1 MSGREL
7 KLNRFNISKKNI
19 IKTKHLLHRQRQHSR
34 RVACSLF
41 YSFLLIQRGWAA
53 PVQVENPKT
62 PAAPADVQYN
72 EGFVH
77 GVGINVAQYEKGN
90 VVSPGVHTVTAI
102 VNGENRGNHNINF
115 AAESD
120 SLSGIACFTNDD
132 LSALGIIPAAGSTKG
147 AQLVKGDAC
156 VPLNRVI
163 PEARV
168 IYNDGDF
175 ELNITVP
182 QANLAAVPRGY
193 IDPKRWESGETAGF
207 VDYNANLYDA
217 SSDDNEENYSG
228 NIGLL
233 MGFNV
238 GEWRLRKRINSN
250 WVKGDDMHT
259 QSLLGY
265 AERDITAMR
274 SRITLGD
281 TNTPGELFD
290 SYGMRGVQLQ
300 SDDRMLPEGLRNYA
314 PILQGIAE
322 TNARVTV
329 TQHGQKVYETVVPPG
344 PFTLDD
350 IGVMGYGGDMEMTIT
365 EADGRQ
371 RVQTIPFSAPPMLL
385 HEGVSRFSASVGELH
400 DDTVREKAKILQG
413 VYYYG
418 IGNNYTVYAGT
429 QIAEHYKSAAVGNS
443 INTPIGGLSF
453 DITHAESDIS
463 DNKTTS
469 GNSFS
474 VGYTKYLDTT
484 DTNMTLAAYRYSS
497 EGFYTFRDAT
507 LARYGSNI
515 DDDDVAVD
523 YRTKQRFTANV
534 SQQLWANSS
543 LALSASLYDYWDSRE
558 TGKQYSVTFNK
569 SQRYFSWSVTAMRT
583 DDGEGEYD
591 DSIMLGLNVP
601 IGDSQS
607 SHPLFSSIYST
618 ATHDSDGRDTFQL
631 NANGSRGEQSELTYG
646 IGTAASGVHG
656 SDGQETVSGNMNYRT
671 PVGQFGMTASAN
683 NTSSRQISLSAN
695 GSLVAHR
702 GGITPGAQLGDYPFA
717 IIHAEGA
724 EGAKVTNG
732 YGAHIDGN
740 GYAIMPSLTPYRE
753 NTVMVDTKGLPSD
766 VDVMEN
772 QKVVVPRL
780 GAALS
785 VEMKTLVGKPIIIIA
800 RNEHHDFLPIGTTL
814 VDDKNVTQSIIG
826 QGGMAFIRGW
836 DPLTQ
841 SLFAVLNAGKTRCRL
856 VNSSTRASLLSAE
869 MTTIEQREMTC
880 IQ

>member
-1 MSGREL
+1 MKYYNKKQKVTNNKCL
-7 KLNRFNISKKNI
+7 QFKLS
-19 IKTKHLLHRQRQHSR
+19 LPSR
-34 RVACSLF
+34 RFACTVF

-53 PVQVENPKT
+53 PVQVDANKT
-62 PAAPADVQYN
+62 PASAPSDVEYN
-72 EGFVH
+72 AGFVH
-77 GVGINVAQYEKGN
+77 GTGIDVSQYEKGN
-90 VVSPGVHTVTAI
+90 VIAPGTHTVTVI
-102 VNGENRGNHNINF
+102 VNRENRGLHDINF
-115 AAESD
+115 IAQGD
-120 SLSGIACFTNDD
+120 SQSGTACFTRDD
-132 LSALGIIPAAGSTKG
+132 LAALGIKLTAQKKPG
-147 AQLVKGDAC
+147 ANQDKGDVC
-156 VPLNRVI
+156 HPLEQHI
-163 PEARV
+163 PQAKV
-168 IYNDGDF
+168 VYNDGDF

-182 QANLAAVPRGY
+182 QANTMALPRGY
-193 IDPKRWESGETAGF
+193 IDPKRWETGETAGF

-217 SSDDNEENYSG
+217 SSDANEESYSG
-228 NIGLL
+228 NVALL
-233 MGFNV
+233 LGFNA
-238 GEWRLRKRINSN
+238 GEWRVRKRLNSS
-250 WVKGDDMHT
+250 WIKGDDMRT
-259 QSLLGY
+259 DSLLGY
-265 AERDITAMR
+265 VERDITAMR

-281 TNTPGELFD
+281 TNTSGELFD
-290 SYGMRGVQLQ
+290 SYVLRGAQLQ

-314 PILQGIAE
+314 PVIKGIAE

-350 IGVMGYGGDMEMTIT
+350 IGAMGYGGDMEMTIT

-385 HEGVSRFSASVGELH
+385 HEGVSRFSASIGELH
-400 DDTVREKAKILQG
+400 DDTVRDKAKILQG

-418 IGNNYTVYAGT
+418 LGNNYTVYAGT

-443 INTPIGGLSF
+443 INTPVGGLSF
-453 DITHAESDIS
+453 DITHAESDLN
-463 DNKTTS
+463 DGKTAS

-474 VGYTKYLDTT
+474 VGYTKYLDET

-497 EGFYTFRDAT
+497 DGFYTFRDAT
-507 LARYGSNI
+507 LARRGSND
-515 DDDDVAVD
+515 DDDDVAID
-523 YRTKQRFTANV
+523 YRTKQRFTANL

-543 LALSASLYDYWDSRE
+543 LSLSASLYDYWDDRE

-601 IGDSQS
+601 IGDSQT
-607 SHPLFSSIYST
+607 SHPLFNSIYTT
-618 ATHDSDGRDTFQL
+618 ASHDSDGRDTFQL
-631 NANGSRGEQSELTYG
+631 NANGTQGEQSELTYG
-646 IGTAASGVHG
+646 IGTAASGTHG
-656 SDGQETVSGNMNYRT
+656 SDGQETISGNMNYRT
-671 PVGQFGMTASAN
+671 PVGQIGMTASAN

-702 GGITPGAQLGDYPFA
+702 GGLTPGAQLGDYPFA

-724 EGAKVTNG
+724 QGARVING
-732 YGAHIDGN
+732 YGTQIDGN

-753 NTVMVDTKGLPSD
+753 NTVMVDTKGLPAD

-780 GAALS
+780 GAAID
-785 VEMKTLVGKPIIIIA
+785 VEMKTMVGKPIIIIA
-800 RNEHHDFLPIGTTL
+800 RNSHNQFLPIGTML
-814 VDDKNVTQSIIG
+814 VDDKNVAQSVIG

-836 DPLTQ
+836 NPLSS
-841 SLFAVLNAGKTRCRL
+841 SLYAVLNAGKTRCRL
-856 VNSSTRASLLSAE
+856 VNSSTRPSLLSAE
-869 MTTIEQREMTC
+869 NSTIEQREMTC